1 MTTRA
6 AVFTYAH
13 ISLIHTARRMVSGI
27 KMPVHMPD
35 ANCSLFLLIIRLP
48 VFAVCDDQV
57 IADYV
62 KFLLVTGG
70 RFNLTLARVIPCEY
84 CHKWY
89 TAKRHVFG
97 LHFHCRKH
105 WCIFNYFYII
115 CPESYWIWWNYAA
128 VRAITVRCSRS
139 SKVTEFGKN

>member
-1 MTTRA
+1 
-6 AVFTYAH
+6 
-13 ISLIHTARRMVSGI
+13 MVSGI

-84 CHKWY
+84 CHK
-89 TAKRHVFG
+89 
-97 LHFHCRKH
+97 
-105 WCIFNYFYII
+105 
-115 CPESYWIWWNYAA
+115 
-128 VRAITVRCSRS
+128 
-139 SKVTEFGKN
+139 